1 MKDISVKALA
11 KINLGLDVV
20 RKREDG
26 YHEVRMIMQTIH
38 LFDRLEI
45 SKNTSGEISMETNLA
60 FLPTNENN
68 LVYKAAKLLKDEFEI
83 KDGVHVWL
91 HKYIPVAAGMAGGS
105 TDAAAVLYG
114 MNRMF
119 ELGLSVEELMKR
131 GVKIGAD
138 VPYCLLR
145 GTALAEG
152 IGEKLTK
159 LPPMVK
165 CPVLIAKPQIN
176 VSTKFVYENLKL
188 DAQKKH
194 PDIDRLL
201 SDIKEQDLYKIAADM
216 GNILETVTI
225 PTYPV
230 IAEIKENMLEHG
242 AVNAMMSGSGP
253 TVFGLFDDENTA
265 TAAYEEMKASG
276 LAKQVYLTSIYNNAR
291 K

>member
-26 YHEVRMIMQTIH
+26 YHEVRMVMQTIH

-45 SKNTSGEISMETNLA
+45 SKNTSGEITMETNLS

-68 LVYKAAKLLKDEFEI
+68 LVYKAAKLLQDEFAI

-114 MNRMF
+114 MNQIF
-119 ELGLSVEELMKR
+119 DLGLTREELMER

-138 VPYCLLR
+138 VPYCIMR

-152 IGEKLTK
+152 IGEQLTA

-165 CPVLIAKPQIN
+165 CPILIAKPQIS

-188 DAQKKH
+188 DENTVH
-194 PDIDRLL
+194 PDIDRLVE
-201 SDIKEQDLYKIAADM
+201 DIRRKDLAAITSDM
-216 GNILETVTI
+216 GNVLETVTI
-225 PTYPV
+225 PNYPV
-230 IAEIKENMLEHG
+230 IAEIKEHMMEHG
-242 AVNAMMSGSGP
+242 AAGAMMSGSGP
-253 TVFGLFDDENTA
+253 TVFGLFDDKEKA
-265 TAAYEEMKASG
+265 VAAYEAMQASG
-276 LAKQVYLTSIYNNAR
+276 LAKQVYLTSIYNNMR
-291 K
+291 